1 MKFVP
6 FFFDIP
12 YTKKPSSG
20 HDATAS
26 QTLPSSILVQ
36 ASKHITNNT
45 ALSNRKSVQGSCHVS
60 YQVEARFL
68 RNDLTVFQTICPVE
82 LLSLPQPRS
91 CLGPERPPKEFRSVA
106 RTAILRRPWRR
117 GKGDLWVSVL
127 EPEPLIWRPS
137 AWQGCHPVNLRIRLS
152 LQQLPKVAL
161 ESIGCSVRARWEEIT
176 KFSVATERN
185 KISAASSAN
194 SLLALSKTV
203 VLKSQNA
210 QLLFPP
216 WYQVAVGDGK

>member
-36 ASKHITNNT
+36 ASKHLTNNT
-45 ALSNRKSVQGSCHVS
+45 ALSNRKAVQGSCHVS

-82 LLSLPQPRS
+82 LLSLPEPRS
-91 CLGPERPPKEFRSVA
+91 CLSSERPPKEFRSVA

-117 GKGDLWVSVL
+117 GKGDLWISVL
-127 EPEPLIWRPS
+127 EPEPLIWRPG
-137 AWQGCHPVNLRIRLS
+137 AWQGCHPVNLSIRLS

-161 ESIGCSVRARWEEIT
+161 ESIECSVQARWEEIT

-185 KISAASSAN
+185 RVSAASSAN

-203 VLKSQNA
+203 VLKSQNV